1 MVLRREKNLTI
12 EDLRNHPA
20 ETIEKLRGLLTAGAL
35 AHADP
40 RRPDFYELE
49 NGSQVF
55 YIHVSPTNGKVLLL
69 ATWPK
74 ETIPRLASA
83 AG

>member
-20 ETIEKLRGLLTAGAL
+20 ETIEKLRGLLAAGAL

-74 ETIPRLASA
+74 ETVPRLASA

>member
-20 ETIEKLRGLLTAGAL
+20 ETIEKLRGLLAAGAL
-35 AHADP
+35 AQADP

-55 YIHVSPTNGKVLLL
+55 YIYVSPNNGKVLLL
-69 ATWPK
+69 ATWTK
-74 ETIPRLASA
+74 ETVPRLASA